1 MLTIGEQRPFEALVV
16 AVIRQ
21 RPPKPGSLGA
31 LQVVKTVDWPIE
43 QLRAICR
50 CPNPSS
56 YLSRS
61 TSLILRMDNLL
72 AGNLIPPFSGRFA
85 CRVVI
90 QRRPL
95 FELWK
100 SFRDQADHESG
111 IGR

>member
-1 MLTIGEQRPFEALVV
+1 
-16 AVIRQ
+16 
-21 RPPKPGSLGA
+21 
-31 LQVVKTVDWPIE
+31 
-43 QLRAICR
+43 
-50 CPNPSS
+50 
-56 YLSRS
+56 
-61 TSLILRMDNLL
+61 MDNLL